1 MGMRFSLLV
10 ACVMLS
16 IPSLAAECNVRSG
29 PNTAALVE
37 LYTSEGCDSCPPADR
52 WLSTFAGAPRA
63 SRLVVP
69 IAFHVDYWNSL
80 GWTDIYSDARYSERQ
95 RQLAR
100 AAGARMVYTPQV
112 IVGGRDFASWR
123 TGGAAKALDAVG
135 MRPARAQIEMTAS
148 GTSARVVASVV
159 PGTRTEDA
167 ALIVALTQNG
177 IVTKV
182 KAGENRGETL
192 RHDFVVRDIK
202 TFRAWSGERPT
213 LSAEVDF
220 PLRGDF
226 KPGQMRFVAFVQD
239 LRTADVLQA
248 LACP

>member
-1 MGMRFSLLV
+1 MGMRFLSSV
-10 ACVMLS
+10 ACLMLS
-16 IPSLAAECNVRSG
+16 LPSLAAECNARSG

-52 WLSTFAGAPRA
+52 WLSTFAAAPRA
-63 SRLVVP
+63 SRLAVP

-80 GWTDIYSDARYSERQ
+80 GWTDVYSDARFSERQ

-100 AAGARMVYTPQV
+100 AGGARMVYTPQV
-112 IVGGRDFASWR
+112 ILGGRDFASWR
-123 TGGAAKALDAVG
+123 SGGAAKALDAVG
-135 MRPARAQIEMTAS
+135 MRPAQAQIEIAAS
-148 GTSARVVASVV
+148 GASARVVASVA
-159 PGTRTEDA
+159 PGTRVEDV
-167 ALIVALTQNG
+167 ALVVALTQNG
-177 IVTKV
+177 ITTKV

-202 TFRAWSGERPT
+202 TFRAWSGDRPAIT
-213 LSAEVDF
+213 ADVTFPARVDWR
-220 PLRGDF
+220 LD
-226 KPGQMRFVAFVQD
+226 QMRFVAFVQD

>member
-1 MGMRFSLLV
+1 MRSV
-10 ACVMLS
+10 ALIFFMLA

-52 WLSTFAGAPRA
+52 WLSTFAGAPRS

-80 GWTDIYSDARYSERQ
+80 GWRDVYSDARYSERQ

-135 MRPARAQIEMTAS
+135 MRPARAQIEIAAS
-148 GTSARVVASVV
+148 GTSAHVVASVAT
-159 PGTRTEDA
+159 GTRTDDI

-177 IVTKV
+177 IVTEV
-182 KAGENRGETL
+182 RAGENRGETL

-202 TFRAWSGERPT
+202 TFRQWSSERPT
-213 LSAEVDF
+213 ITADVEF
-220 PLRGDF
+220 PARADWNR
-226 KPGQMRFVAFVQD
+226 GQMRFVAFVQD